1 MSRMSSTRWFLLG
14 LAWVLVLPL
23 VSGAKGPSEYAN
35 LLSALK
41 AGNTSIDYG
50 RLRLSYVDS
59 PERKQA
65 KDTSA
70 EEKAMSQDLQA
81 KDFAAALKNAEVV
94 LDSDYVN
101 IDAHF
106 VAFVAERE
114 LGDAA
119 KAEFHRTVFRG
130 LIDSIRNSGD
140 GKSPEKAWVVISV
153 DEEYV
158 VLRTM
163 GLRPSGQSLVMKNG
177 HAYDVMKAKNEDG
190 KEETFYFNTDIPMKD
205 EKF

>member
-1 MSRMSSTRWFLLG
+1 MCKLRLLVG
-14 LAWVLVLPL
+14 MLCALVLPL
-23 VSGAKGPSEYAN
+23 VSGAKGSSEYAN

-50 RLRLSYVDS
+50 RLRLSYVNS

-70 EEKAMSQDLQA
+70 EEKAMSQALQA
-81 KDFAAALKNAEVV
+81 RDFRAALKNAQAV

-140 GKSPEKAWVVISV
+140 GKSPEKAWVIISV

-158 VLRTM
+158 VLRAM

-190 KEETFYFNTDIPMKD
+190 EEETFYFNTDIPMKD